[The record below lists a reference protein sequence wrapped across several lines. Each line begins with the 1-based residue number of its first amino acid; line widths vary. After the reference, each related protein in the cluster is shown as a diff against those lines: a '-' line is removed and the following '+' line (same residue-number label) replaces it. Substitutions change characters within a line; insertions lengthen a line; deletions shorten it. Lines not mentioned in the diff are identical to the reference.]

1 MESVGLADVVLMAL
15 VGLVGWLS
23 PTIMEM
29 KRNIRDLHKWH
40 APDDQGRQ
48 NWKVP
53 DLAKLV
59 TRIDNLISI
68 LERNHKVKG

>member
-1 MESVGLADVVLMAL
+1 MEGVALSDVVLMAL
-15 VGLVGWLS
+15 VGLVGWIS

-59 TRIDNLISI
+59 TRIDSLIDI
-68 LERNHKVKG
+68 LERNNKKKP